1 VHKTYKIL
9 RRERRFFL
17 FLLILAPLIEGFLF
31 FGYYQDADMRSR
43 IAALG
48 SLTSC
53 KQELTRCTAAYLFN
67 RHQSAAG
74 KCT

>member
-1 VHKTYKIL
+1 M
-9 RRERRFFL
+9 
-17 FLLILAPLIEGFLF
+17 LIVAPLIEGFLF
-31 FGYYQDADMRSR
+31 IGYYQDADMRSR
-43 IAALG
+43 VAALG

-67 RHQSAAG
+67 RQQRAAAG